1 MGSHVTMTREESFVK
16 NTITFKNCFVLDGSE
31 NMKPQENV
39 TVTIENGRILSV
51 GGNPA
56 PENSELVDLNGRYLL
71 PGLIN
76 AHVHLP
82 GSGKP
87 GQRSAQNPDTV
98 KKLMG
103 NPLSR
108 FIARKMCENYAKT
121 ELLSGTTTIRTVG
134 GLATIDSTIRDRI
147 NSGKAVGPRMLVSD
161 MAVSVPG
168 GHMAGV
174 LAYEAKSPEE
184 CREYIGK
191 IAGKK
196 PDLIKLMITGGVLDA
211 TAKGEPGILKMPLAF
226 VEAACDEA
234 HKRGLRVAA
243 HVESPEGV
251 FVALKGGVDTIEHGA
266 KPDEEIISL
275 FKERGAADICTISP
289 AIPIVAFPQTL
300 TRSNELIQ
308 YNGKIV
314 MDGIIASAAAC
325 IANGIPVGLGT
336 DTACPFVT
344 HYNMWREIFLFHKYV
359 GVSTAFALHTATLGN
374 ARILGVEDETGSIA
388 TGKSADFVVVDG
400 NPLEDL
406 SVLSKPYMVVM
417 KGKLLWKPKVRKIAV
432 IEDHFDRAFSKL

>member
-1 MGSHVTMTREESFVK
+1 MK
-16 NTITFKNCFVLDGSE
+16 NTITFKNCFVLDGNE
-31 NMKPQENV
+31 NMEPQKNV
-39 TVTIENGRILSV
+39 AVAVENGRILSI
-51 GGNPA
+51 GRNPA
-56 PENSELVDLNGRYLL
+56 PENAESIDLNGRYLL

-87 GQRSAQNPDTV
+87 NQRSAQNPDSV
-98 KKLMG
+98 KKLLG
-103 NPLSR
+103 NPVSR
-108 FIARKMCENYAKT
+108 LILKKMCENYAKT

-134 GLATIDSTIRDRI
+134 GLDTIDSSIRDRI
-147 NSGKAVGPRMLVSD
+147 NSGKIVGPRMLVSD

-184 CREYIGK
+184 CREYIRK
-191 IAGKK
+191 IAEKK

-211 TAKGEPGILKMPLAF
+211 TVKGEPGILKMPLEF

-234 HKRGLRVAA
+234 HKRGFRVAA

-251 FVALKGGVDTIEHGA
+251 LVALKGGVDTIEHGA
-266 KPDEEIISL
+266 KPTEEIISL
-275 FKERGAADICTISP
+275 FKERGSADICTISP
-289 AIPIVAFPQTL
+289 ALPFATL
-300 TRSNELIQ
+300 PPELTHSNELTQ
-308 YNGKIV
+308 YNGKVV
-314 MDGIIASAAAC
+314 MDGIIESAAVC

-344 HYNMWREIFLFHKYV
+344 HYNMWREILLFHKYV

-374 ARILGVEDETGSIA
+374 AKILGIADETGSIA
-388 TGKSADFVVVDG
+388 TGKSADFVVVDD

-417 KGKLLWKPKVRKIAV
+417 KGKLLRNPKVRKIAI
-432 IEDHFDRAFSKL
+432 IEDNLDRAFSKI